1 MPRKEYN
8 ERGTATQPVL
18 PIFDVPKVVRA
29 HGLRDAH
36 SRPLAA
42 AGKGRGGFRPRRVST
57 SDAWLHFASIEVRT
71 GNSYP
76 AILLDCDG
84 RDGTAALVEALA
96 AHMLPAPSW
105 TVYRASSGGTHA
117 AWCLAVPVH
126 RVGRCYLGPGGLEFF
141 DEQGTRRIALYAD
154 GRRAGQL
161 AFLDEEG
168 AVIEILPR

>member
-57 SDAWLHFASIEVRT
+57 SEAWRWFASIEVRT

-76 AILLDCDG
+76 AILLDCDEH
-84 RDGTAALVEALA
+84 DGTAALVEAIAGGQA
-96 AHMLPAPSW
+96 ASPELDGLPCHLGRHTRGVVPGP
-105 TVYRASSGGTHA
+105 ASASRRPGTGASVA
-117 AWCLAVPVH
+117 A
-126 RVGRCYLGPGGLEFF
+126 
-141 DEQGTRRIALYAD
+141 
-154 GRRAGQL
+154 AG
-161 AFLDEEG
+161 AS
-168 AVIEILPR
+168 V